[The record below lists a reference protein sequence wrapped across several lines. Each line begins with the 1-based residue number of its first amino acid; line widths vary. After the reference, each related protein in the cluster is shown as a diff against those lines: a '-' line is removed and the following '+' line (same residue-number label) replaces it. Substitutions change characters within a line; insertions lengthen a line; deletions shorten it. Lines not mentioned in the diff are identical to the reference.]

1 MQTTAKSVC
10 RSCGAALSITQSI
23 RGLCDNPDC
32 RRKDVPYQE
41 QLRRQAIIQTVQQQ
55 IPESWRS
62 QPVALLPRNNQAL
75 TPLSPIRITAFREYL
90 SQTVTQA
97 KALSETAVET
107 TASTNGIPAS
117 QADLPV
123 LDTGCALCG
132 GECCQTGGNTAWLE
146 PATIQRL
153 NWQTQIISEQRIVEH
168 YLSYVPTVSYE
179 NSCIYHAE
187 RGCTLPRKMRSNVC
201 NQFLCRGLSE
211 VWQGLSS
218 TSSGQCVAASVT
230 GSRVEE
236 IALVDALG
244 SLQKITPSPN
254 APDADDLA

>member
-1 MQTTAKSVC
+1 MQATAKSLC
-10 RSCGAALSITQSI
+10 RSCSTTLSITQNI
-23 RGLCDNPDC
+23 RGLCDDPEC

-41 QLRRQAIIQTVQQQ
+41 QLRRQAIIRTIQQQ

-62 QPVALLPRNNQAL
+62 QPVALLPRNSQAL
-75 TPLSPIRITAFREYL
+75 TPLSPIRITAFREFL
-90 SQTVTQA
+90 SQTVSEAT
-97 KALSETAVET
+97 ALSETAEET
-107 TASTNGIPAS
+107 TASTNGIPAK
-117 QADLPV
+117 QTDLPV
-123 LDTGCALCG
+123 LDAGCTLCG
-132 GECCQTGGNTAWLE
+132 GDCCQTGGNTAWLE
-146 PATIQRL
+146 PSTIQRL
-153 NWQTQIISEQRIVEH
+153 NWQSLGISEQRIIEH

-218 TSSGQCVAASVT
+218 TSSGQCVAASIS
-230 GSRVEE
+230 GSSVEE

-244 SLQKITPSPN
+244 SLQKVPGQPEV
-254 APDADDLA
+254 DDLP